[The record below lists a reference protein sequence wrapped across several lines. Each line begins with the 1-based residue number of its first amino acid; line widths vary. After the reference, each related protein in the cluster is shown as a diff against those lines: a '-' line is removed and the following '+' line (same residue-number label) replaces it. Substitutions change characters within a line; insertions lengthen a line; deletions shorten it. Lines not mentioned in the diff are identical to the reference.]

1 MADKSVKDS
10 SKNAASPK
18 RFKVGDL
25 AVYPA
30 HGVGRIE
37 AIETK
42 VVNGEEH
49 DFYIMKVIENAMVI
63 MIPTWNVESVGLR
76 DVIQKKEIPKI
87 FDVMRSR
94 QEQPMDNQTWNRRYR
109 EYMEKIKTGSLFEVA
124 EVYRDLSLL
133 KTTKDL
139 SFGER
144 KLYDTAQ
151 NLLVKE
157 LSTAKNKTKR
167 PLSKRSKRSS
177 TPMRPEFFTDV
188 QPAVVLHL
196 PRGHAQAGT
205 RLDVLLASEI
215 DDCSRSFAATL
226 IRQGCITVD
235 GSVKKPGYAVKAGE
249 CVAERLPHPSRQA
262 SFRRTSPFT
271 SSMRTLTCWW

>member
-1 MADKSVKDS
+1 MADKSLKDN
-10 SKNAASPK
+10 SKSPASQK

-49 DFYIMKVIENAMVI
+49 DFYIMKIIENAMVI
-63 MIPTWNVESVGLR
+63 MIPTWNVASVGLR
-76 DVIQKKEIPKI
+76 DVIQKKDIPKI
-87 FDVMRSR
+87 FEVMRSR
-94 QEQPMDNQTWNRRYR
+94 QEQPVDNQTWNRRYR

-124 EVYRDLSLL
+124 EVFRDLSLL
-133 KTTKDL
+133 KITKDL

-157 LSTAKNKTKR
+157 LSTAKNKTE
-167 PLSKRSKRSS
+167 
-177 TPMRPEFFTDV
+177 M
-188 QPAVVLHL
+188 AVIK
-196 PRGHAQAGT
+196 
-205 RLDVLLASEI
+205 EI
-215 DDCSRSFAATL
+215 DALFKSEEA
-226 IRQGCITVD
+226 
-235 GSVKKPGYAVKAGE
+235 
-249 CVAERLPHPSRQA
+249 
-262 SFRRTSPFT
+262 
-271 SSMRTLTCWW
+271 